1 MNSMVDLS
9 SSLCKRLPEGTW
21 DTTCD
26 DFLVRKVSFRIIGFR
41 GSKMLTQRQARTGV
55 IPLRPQICFL
65 VDQFMAYDID

>member
-26 DFLVRKVSFRIIGFR
+26 DFLVRKVSFRIIGFW

-55 IPLRPQICFL
+55 IPLRPPNANMFFGGSIYGL
-65 VDQFMAYDID
+65 